1 MRTLALLLVLALP
14 AAAQGRKNLLETL
27 DAALASDK
35 AYEPA
40 ERAALMSAIK
50 TRFADYGLQTVDAR
64 REKAVPVVLHILTEG
79 SFDQAPPER
88 TADVAFSAYQAM
100 SRGADPEVV
109 EGVALYGYRKKV
121 SADTLSTW
129 ANGYKNLTD
138 GKVPGDVAADLVRVA
153 MEKDLKDSDFNT
165 LKWSLVDGVKSGFD
179 PKDYASYLFG
189 TLLQGG
195 KGPGRVSADAKA
207 LFLKAKRLKTKP
219 VIPDY
224 KGVFT
229 KALPPEPVY
238 VPPAVKTVVEEVV
251 EKPVEEAIEKP
262 VEEKT
267 EELQRDVEER
277 AKKALGKKTTDAL
290 GAFGLGLPKIGAPTA
305 TPKVAKKAPAPA
317 APKAEPKTPE
327 KTAESATPES
337 GASPAMKELW
347 PGLDKASASYLG
359 TPYVWG
365 GQTHAG
371 IDCSALTQNTYGEN
385 RVKIPRVSR
394 EQWQTGTKVT
404 DLRAGDLIF
413 FNTMGAGVSHVA
425 MVVDPKEKKFIHASS
440 SKGVMYADLD
450 NKWFGQRYLG
460 ARRVVK

>member
-1 MRTLALLLVLALP
+1 MKIPFLLLATSLAVP
-14 AAAQGRKNLLETL
+14 AAAQPRKNVLETL
-27 DAALASDK
+27 SAALETDK
-35 AYEPA
+35 GYEPA

-50 TRFADYGLQTVDAR
+50 TRFADYGIQTVNPERA
-64 REKAVPVVLHILTEG
+64 KAIPVVLHILTEG

-109 EGVALYGYRKKV
+109 EGVALYGYRKKIP
-121 SADTLSTW
+121 ADTLSTW

-138 GKVPGDVAADLVRVA
+138 GKVPGAVAADLVRVA

-165 LKWSLVDGVKSGFD
+165 LKWSLVDGVKNGFD

-189 TLLQGG
+189 NLLEGK
-195 KGPGRVSADAKA
+195 KGPGHIAADAKA
-207 LFLKAKRLKTKP
+207 VFLKARRTKTKP

-229 KALPPEPVY
+229 KILPPEPEY
-238 VPPAVKTVVEEVV
+238 IPPAVESVVERSVEKTVEKAVEQSPVAKEV
-251 EKPVEEAIEKP
+251 
-262 VEEKT
+262 
-267 EELQRDVEER
+267 ER
-277 AKKALGKKTTDAL
+277 KTTDAL
-290 GAFGLGLPKIGAPTA
+290 GKFGLGIPSMPRATAPR
-305 TPKVAKKAPAPA
+305 PGQKVATKPVPKPRVEETPQRAP
-317 APKAEPKTPE
+317 
-327 KTAESATPES
+327 SATAATGTSPEIK
-337 GASPAMKELW
+337 ALW
-347 PGLDKASASYLG
+347 PGLNKASASYLG

-365 GQTHAG
+365 GMTHEG
-371 IDCSALTQNTYGEN
+371 IDCSALTQNSYGEN

-394 EQWQTGTKVT
+394 DQWKTGEKVEN
-404 DLRAGDLIF
+404 LREGDLIF

-425 MVVDPKEKKFIHASS
+425 MVVDAKNKKFIHASS

-460 ARRVVK
+460 ARRVVP

>member
-1 MRTLALLLVLALP
+1 MKSLPLFLILLALP
-14 AAAQGRKNLLETL
+14 AAAQPRRNVLETL
-27 DAALASDK
+27 EDSLKADPAYDAK
-35 AYEPA
+35 
-40 ERAALMSAIK
+40 ERADLLGAIK
-50 TRFADYGLQTVDAR
+50 TRFADYGLQTVNPQRA
-64 REKAVPVVLHILTEG
+64 KAIPVVMHILTEG

-88 TADVAFSAYQAM
+88 TAEVAFSAYQAM

-121 SADTLSTW
+121 SGDTLSTW

-153 MEKDLKDSDFNT
+153 MEKDLKDGDFNT
-165 LKWSLVDGVKSGFD
+165 LKWSLVDGVKRGFD

-189 TLLQGG
+189 HLLEGK
-195 KGPGRVSADAKA
+195 KGPGAISAEAVAVFAKA
-207 LFLKAKRLKTKP
+207 KKGGAKP

-229 KALPPEPVY
+229 KVLPPAPVY
-238 VPPAVKTVVEEVV
+238 VPPAVKTVLDDKVA
-251 EKPVEEAIEKP
+251 KAIEEAPIVKDARKKTSDALGKLGLGIP
-262 VEEKT
+262 SMPRVAVPRPTAPPTKTPSTPRAEEKT
-267 EELQRDVEER
+267 V
-277 AKKALGKKTTDAL
+277 
-290 GAFGLGLPKIGAPTA
+290 
-305 TPKVAKKAPAPA
+305 V
-317 APKAEPKTPE
+317 
-327 KTAESATPES
+327 ATPES
-337 GASPAMKELW
+337 GASPALKEIW

-365 GQTHAG
+365 GQTHSG

-385 RVKIPRVSR
+385 RVKLPRVSR
-394 EQWQTGTKVT
+394 DQWKTGDKVES
-404 DLRAGDLIF
+404 LREGDLIF

-425 MVVDPKEKKFIHASS
+425 MVVDAKEKKFIHASS

>member
-1 MRTLALLLVLALP
+1 MKNLPLFLVLLALP
-14 AAAQGRKNLLETL
+14 ASAQPRKNVLETL
-27 DAALASDK
+27 EERLAADPAYDA
-35 AYEPA
+35 A
-40 ERAALMSAIK
+40 ERAALLGAIK
-50 TRFADYGLQTVDAR
+50 TRFADYGLQTVNPQ
-64 REKAVPVVLHILTEG
+64 REKAIPVVMHILTEG

-88 TADVAFSAYQAM
+88 TAEVAFSAYQAM
-100 SRGADPEVV
+100 SRGSDPEVV

-165 LKWSLVDGVKSGFD
+165 LKWSLVDGVKRGFD

-189 TLLQGG
+189 HLLEGK
-195 KGPGRVSADAKA
+195 KGPGAISSEAVAVFSKA
-207 LFLKAKRLKTKP
+207 ARTKTRP

-229 KALPPEPVY
+229 KALPPAPVY
-238 VPPAVKTVVEEVV
+238 VPPAVKTVVD
-251 EKPVEEAIEKP
+251 EKLTKAIEEAP
-262 VEEKT
+262 VVKDA
-267 EELQRDVEER
+267 R
-277 AKKALGKKTTDAL
+277 KKTTDAL
-290 GAFGLGLPKIGAPTA
+290 GRLGLGIPSMPRVAVPRPT
-305 TPKVAKKAPAPA
+305 TPPT
-317 APKAEPKTPE
+317 KTPSTPRTEE
-327 KTAESATPES
+327 KPVVATPES
-337 GASPAMKELW
+337 GSSPALKELW

-365 GQTHAG
+365 GTTHQG

-385 RVKIPRVSR
+385 RVKLPRVSR
-394 EQWQTGTKVT
+394 DQWKTGEKVEN
-404 DLRAGDLIF
+404 LREGDLIF

-425 MVVDPKEKKFIHASS
+425 MVVNAKARKFIHASS

>member
-1 MRTLALLLVLALP
+1 MKFLPLILAGLLASP
-14 AAAQGRKNLLETL
+14 AAAQPRKNVLETL
-27 DAALASDK
+27 NDALRDDK
-35 AYEPA
+35 AYDVA
-40 ERAALMSAIK
+40 ERTALMSAIK
-50 TRFADYGLQTVDAR
+50 TRFADYGIQTVDAKR
-64 REKAVPVVLHILTEG
+64 AKAIPVVMHILTEG

-88 TADVAFSAYQAM
+88 TAEVAFSAYQAM

-129 ANGYKNLTD
+129 ANGYKHLTD

-153 MEKDLKDSDFNT
+153 MEKDMKDSDFNT
-165 LKWSLVDGVKSGFD
+165 LKWSLVDGVKNGFD

-189 TLLQGG
+189 HLLEG
-195 KGPGRVSADAKA
+195 KSGPGKISGEAKA
-207 LFLKAKRLKTKP
+207 AFLKARRTKTKP

-229 KALPPEPVY
+229 KVLPPAPVY
-238 VPPAVKTVVEEVV
+238 VPPAVKSVV
-251 EKPVEEAIEKP
+251 EKAVEESP
-262 VEEKT
+262 
-267 EELQRDVEER
+267 L
-277 AKKALGKKTTDAL
+277 AKEVQHKTTDAL
-290 GAFGLGLPKIGAPTA
+290 GRLGLGVPNMPRVNVPKPSTKPAPKPAPRVAEATPPTA
-305 TPKVAKKAPAPA
+305 
-317 APKAEPKTPE
+317 
-327 KTAESATPES
+327 
-337 GASPAMKELW
+337 ASPELKKIW

-365 GQTHAG
+365 GMTHEG

-394 EQWQTGTKVT
+394 DQWKTGDKVEN
-404 DLRAGDLIF
+404 LREGDLIF

-425 MVVDPKEKKFIHASS
+425 MVVNAKERKFIHASS
-440 SKGVMYADLD
+440 SRGVMYADLD

-460 ARRVVK
+460 ARRVLP